1 MTDTDRNDK
10 LIQDAGRLATDV
22 SPQRDLWP
30 GIEKAIT
37 RPARPRW
44 TPGFAQ
50 AAAVVLLVAGSSG
63 LTYFAT
69 RDNVRIVEVA
79 APELAFE
86 HASFGGRYALG
97 VDYQVVHRDLQAQ
110 LDAELQRLSPETR
123 EEVQLN
129 LGIVRGA
136 IAEINKALAD
146 EPDNARLQE
155 LLLQAY
161 RQELSLMQRV
171 GGLTN
176 YVMSRRDI

>member
-10 LIQDAGRLATDV
+10 LIREAGRLATEI
-22 SPQRDLWP
+22 SPERDLWP
-30 GIEKAIT
+30 GVAEAISK
-37 RPARPRW
+37 PARARRM
-44 TPGFAQ
+44 PGFAQ
-50 AAAVVLLVAGSSG
+50 AAGVLLLVAGSSG
-63 LTYFAT
+63 LTYLAT

-79 APELAFE
+79 PPGLAFE
-86 HASFGGRYALG
+86 QASFGSHFVLG
-97 VDYQVVHRDLQAQ
+97 VDYQAVHRDLQAQ

-123 EEVQLN
+123 EDVELN
-129 LGIVRGA
+129 LAMIRGA

-161 RQELSLMQRV
+161 REELSVMRRV